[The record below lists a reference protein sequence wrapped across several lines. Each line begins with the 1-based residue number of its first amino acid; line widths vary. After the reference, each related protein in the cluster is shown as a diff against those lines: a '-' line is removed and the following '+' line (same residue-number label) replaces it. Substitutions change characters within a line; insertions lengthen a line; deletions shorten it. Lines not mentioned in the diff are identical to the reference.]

1 MAPLFGL
8 TVLLAAVAAVVFWVS
23 DQSRH
28 VQSRNAVVRGQL
40 TEVGTRLSGV
50 LTSAEVREGE
60 QVRAGQVLARLDDRH
75 LLTEEVEAAARIE
88 VLKRELDLERALIG
102 QERTRL
108 GQQRQES
115 AARADAAEAEVTTA
129 RIRAEDARQAHRA
142 LASLVGNGAI
152 AIEEV
157 REAEARYRAAE
168 AQMDAARANA
178 AAVHTGAKHARQMAS
193 STAVRDQKLA
203 LLQSHVV
210 AAEAQLARVRA
221 DLEGAVVRAPAD
233 GTVSRWLIKPGG
245 SVEVGKPVLSM
256 SLGRDVWVEAW
267 VDEED
272 IHRVQPGQAVLVTL
286 PSHAGRELVG
296 KVEAIGITTDFEE
309 PVDSVPQPR
318 AVRMRGAPMVSVRV
332 LLDDPPVTLRPGL
345 SAAVA
350 ISGDAR

>member
-1 MAPLFGL
+1 LAPLFGL
-8 TVLLAAVAAVVFWVS
+8 TVLLGAVTAVVYWVS
-23 DQSRH
+23 NQSQH

-60 QVRAGQVLARLDDRH
+60 QVRTGQVLARLDDRH
-75 LLTEEVEAAARIE
+75 LLTDEAEAVARIE

-102 QERTRL
+102 QERARL
-108 GQQRQES
+108 DRQQQES
-115 AARADAAEAEVTTA
+115 AARADAADAEVDAA
-129 RIRAEDARQAHRA
+129 RIRAEDTRQSHRA
-142 LASLVGNGAI
+142 LASLLSNGAI
-152 AIEEV
+152 AAEEV

-168 AQMDAARANA
+168 AQLEAARANG
-178 AAVHTGAKHARQMAS
+178 AAVRTAAKHARQVALS
-193 STAVRDQKLA
+193 SEVRDQKLA

-233 GTVSRWLIKPGG
+233 GTISRWLIKPGG

-272 IHRVQPGQAVLVTL
+272 IHRVQLGQAVLVTL
-286 PSHAGRELVG
+286 PAFAGQELVG

-318 AVRMRGAPMVSVRV
+318 SVRMRSAPMVSVRV
-332 LLDDPPVTLRPGL
+332 RLDDPPATLRPGL

-350 ISGDAR
+350 IRGDAR